1 MNNLAYQYKTQEEYL
16 DFERGASNK
25 HEYYKGEIFAM
36 SGNTLPHNQLQ
47 INFIGETREYL
58 KGKPCKIFGS
68 ELRVHVPL
76 NEWYTY
82 PDAIIVCDEP
92 QLQDEEFD
100 TLLNPTVIIEILS
113 KSSQSY
119 DRGDKFSLYRSIP
132 SFQEYILIHPDKIRI
147 EQYNRQP
154 GGSWVLTEF
163 GQESKQLF
171 IQTIQFALPLSQLYD
186 GVKLKMD

>member
-1 MNNLAYQYKTQEEYL
+1 MENLAYKYKTPKEYL
-16 DFERGASNK
+16 DFERGALDK

-36 SGNTLPHNQLQ
+36 SGNTLRHNRLQ
-47 INFIGETREYL
+47 VNFMIAVGNYL
-58 KGKPCKIFGS
+58 NDKPCQIFGS

-82 PDAIIVCDEP
+82 PDSIIVCDEP

-113 KSSQSY
+113 KSTQSY

-132 SFQEYILIHPDKIRI
+132 SFQEYILIHSDKVAI

-154 GGSWVLTEF
+154 DGTWILKEF
-163 GQESKQLF
+163 GQESETLF
-171 IQTIQFALPLSQLYD
+171 IQSVQFSLPLSQLYS
-186 GVKLKMD
+186 GVKI